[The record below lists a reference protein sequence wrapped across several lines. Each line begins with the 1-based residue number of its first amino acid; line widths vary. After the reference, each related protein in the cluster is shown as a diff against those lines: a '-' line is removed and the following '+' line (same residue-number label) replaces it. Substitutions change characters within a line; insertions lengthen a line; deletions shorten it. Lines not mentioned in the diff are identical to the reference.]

1 VSEAEISPAEGPEP
15 GNGASED
22 GGRCRIDELAHR
34 AGVTVDT
41 IRYYARE
48 GLLSA
53 PERSGRHKLYGPAHL
68 ERLSRIREL
77 QAQRFS
83 LAAIRALLTVDR
95 PGIEEL
101 FAAHGRSYT
110 LEDLVEKSGLGAG
123 LIARLRDIGLL
134 AEPEALGHEVYDDSD
149 LGLLRAVVELREIG
163 MTEDIIVELGE
174 IYVRH
179 FRALQAD
186 VHAMLSGE
194 GRDWD
199 QDEMVAVQRRL
210 TANSQRMIPA
220 VDRVLNY
227 VHQRTIQRLTLEAV
241 RTATETG
248 TGVGGVRLDG
258 APPPTAP

>member
-1 VSEAEISPAEGPEP
+1 MPDA
-15 GNGASED
+15 
-22 GGRCRIDELAHR
+22 RWRIDELAHE

-48 GLLSA
+48 GLLEA
-53 PERSGRHKLYGPAHL
+53 PERSGRHKLYSQDHL
-68 ERLSRIREL
+68 DCLLRIREF
-77 QAQRFS
+77 QGQRFS
-83 LAAIRALLTVDR
+83 LAAIRALINADR
-95 PGIEEL
+95 PGIEGL
-101 FAAHGRSYT
+101 FVSQGSYT
-110 LEDLVEKSGLGAG
+110 LDDLIAKSGLDED
-123 LIARLRDIGLL
+123 LLLRLREVGLL

-163 MTEDIIVELGE
+163 MTEDILVELGA

-194 GRDWD
+194 GREWD
-199 QDEMVAVQRRL
+199 PDEMVAVQRRL
-210 TANSQRMIPA
+210 TSNSQRMIPA

-241 RTATETG
+241 RTAQETN
-248 TGVGGVRLDG
+248 TGVGGVRLE
-258 APPPTAP
+258 PTPTELP

>member
-1 VSEAEISPAEGPEP
+1 MPEA
-15 GNGASED
+15 
-22 GGRCRIDELAHR
+22 RWRIDELAHE

-48 GLLSA
+48 GLLQA
-53 PERSGRHKLYGPAHL
+53 PEREGRHKLYGQDHL
-68 ERLSRIREL
+68 DRLVRIREF
-77 QAQRFS
+77 QTQRFS
-83 LAAIRALLTVDR
+83 LAAIKALLAVDR
-95 PGIEEL
+95 PGLEGL
-101 FAAHGRSYT
+101 FAAQGHSYS
-110 LEDLVEKSGLGAG
+110 LNDLVEKSGLPIA
-123 LIARLRDIGLL
+123 LIGRFREIGLL
-134 AEPEALGHEVYDDSD
+134 AEPETLGHEVYDDSD
-149 LGLLRAVVELREIG
+149 LDLLRAVSELQAIG
-163 MTEDIIVELGE
+163 MTEDILVELGT

-186 VHAMLSGE
+186 VHAMLSGV

-210 TANSQRMIPA
+210 TANSTRMIPA

-241 RTATETG
+241 NTAQETN

-258 APPPTAP
+258 TPAS